1 MFTSTGLFKGLPCP
15 LGGDCPLIN
24 CMFSQQTIKDQANGE
39 GDDNIYDPSAVV
51 ERLSPPPSKR
61 RRIEDKVKSEAHH
74 PQANTEP
81 FGKQSSEKAR
91 TNSSRPKF
99 SGVLHPEASGEQPKS
114 GVDQLAD
121 EKSSSARKPASPPPL
136 RRAAAPVPG
145 KLKESLNPRTIPHP
159 PQKHPKRK
167 AMLTALHAAMA
178 KLNDQ
183 ASSLSGDE
191 LISMANDEEEQIALA
206 SRDEDS
212 YRTITGQR
220 VMKLRKMELA
230 QWKELVLEY
239 LKRTQV
245 KGTRVKQLDHSSTSR
260 PTDGLPGQRSVQ
272 SSVPLEPQAKMVERP
287 SRELKKPENA
297 QSAFSIA
304 LTLEQEIA
312 LLRHIETPVE
322 GLADY
327 VTTPPPENEIAKAK
341 MGLQTSAGQEVCD
354 RCRSRF
360 TVFPGRNE
368 AGKLTSGGHCRYHWA
383 KLPKFAA
390 DATYECC
397 GNGAGSEPCST
408 APSHVFKVTDP
419 RRLASILQF
428 EETPKQSDELL
439 ARAISID
446 CEMGYT
452 TLGME
457 MIRLSALSW
466 PEAEDLIDVLVR
478 PIGEVLDLNTR
489 FSGVSLD
496 QFNKATP
503 YGTKPEEGA
512 DSTSEDG
519 ELESELMK
527 VESPAAA
534 RKLLFDIIGRSTAL
548 IGHAIDNDLNVL
560 RVIHPFIVDTVLLYP
575 HPRGLPARYSLK
587 MLTNKYLSRNIQ
599 DRQTGHDSKEDAK
612 ATGELVR
619 LKVHEKWKKMRGE
632 GWTFEQDS
640 LIPPDEPEL
649 VPKTPIRPRA
659 MRPRNP
665 PSLNNVE
672 NGDW

>member
-1 MFTSTGLFKGLPCP
+1 
-15 LGGDCPLIN
+15 
-24 CMFSQQTIKDQANGE
+24 MFSQQTIKDQANGE

-61 RRIEDKVKSEAHH
+61 RRLEDKVKSEAHH

-99 SGVLHPEASGEQPKS
+99 SGVLHPEASGEQSKS

-245 KGTRVKQLDHSSTSR
+245 KGTHVKQLDHSSTSR

-640 LIPPDEPEL
+640 LIPPAEPEL

>member
-1 MFTSTGLFKGLPCP
+1 MFTSTGLFKDLPCP
-15 LGGDCPLIN
+15 LGGDCLLVN
-24 CMFSQQTIKDQANGE
+24 CMFNHQTIKNQANSE
-39 GDDNIYDPSAVV
+39 TDDNTYDPSAVV

-61 RRIEDKVKSEAHH
+61 RRLEDKLKPEARYS
-74 PQANTEP
+74 QVDIEP
-81 FGKQSSEKAR
+81 FSNQSSEKAQ
-91 TNSSRPKF
+91 TNSRRSKF
-99 SGVLHPEASGEQPKS
+99 GGVLPPETSGEQPKS
-114 GVDQLAD
+114 DVDQLAD
-121 EKSSSARKPASPPPL
+121 EKNSSTRKSVSPPPL
-136 RRAAAPVPG
+136 RRPAAPVPG
-145 KLKESLNPRTIPHP
+145 KVKESLNPRTIPHP

-178 KLNDQ
+178 KLNDRT
-183 ASSLSGDE
+183 SSLSSDE
-191 LISMANDEEEQIALA
+191 LISMANEEEEQIALT
-206 SRDEDS
+206 SRDEDG
-212 YRTITGQR
+212 YRTIIGQR
-220 VMKLRKMELA
+220 VMKLRKMGLT
-230 QWKELVLEY
+230 QWKELALEH

-245 KGTRVKQLDHSSTSR
+245 KSTRAEQLDSNPTSR
-260 PTDGLPGQRSVQ
+260 LTDGLPGQRSVQ
-272 SSVPLEPQAKMVERP
+272 SSVPLEPRAKMAERS
-287 SRELKKPENA
+287 SRELKKPKNA
-297 QSAFSIA
+297 QSTSSIA

-312 LLRHIETPVE
+312 LLRHIQTPVE

-327 VTTPPPENEIAKAK
+327 VTTPPPESEIAKAK

-368 AGKLTSGGHCRYHWA
+368 AGKLTSGGQCRYHWA

-397 GNGAGSEPCST
+397 GSGAGSDPCSS

-419 RRLASILQF
+419 KRLASNLQF
-428 EETPKQSDELL
+428 EGTPKQSDGLL

-466 PEAEDLIDVLVR
+466 PEAGDLIDVLVR

-503 YGTKPEEGA
+503 YGTKPEEGT
-512 DSTSEDG
+512 DSASEDG
-519 ELESELMK
+519 KLESGLMK

-534 RKLLFDIIGRSTAL
+534 RQLLFDKIGRNTAL

-560 RVIHPFIVDTVLLYP
+560 RVIHPFIVDTALLYP
-575 HPRGLPARYSLK
+575 HPRGLPAKYGLK
-587 MLTNKYLSRNIQ
+587 MLTNKYLNRNIQ
-599 DRQTGHDSKEDAK
+599 DRQTGHDSKEDAE

-640 LIPPDEPEL
+640 PIPPD
-649 VPKTPIRPRA
+649 
-659 MRPRNP
+659 
-665 PSLNNVE
+665 
-672 NGDW
+672 

>member
-15 LGGDCPLIN
+15 LGSDCLLVN
-24 CMFSQQTIKDQANGE
+24 CMFSHQTMKKHANGE
-39 GDDNIYDPSAVV
+39 GDDNIYDPSPVV
-51 ERLSPPPSKR
+51 ERPSPPPSKR
-61 RRIEDKVKSEAHH
+61 RRLEDTVKPKAH
-74 PQANTEP
+74 PSQVNTEP
-81 FGKQSSEKAR
+81 FGKKSSEKAQ
-91 TNSSRPKF
+91 TNSRPCEAGGALLPGTSR
-99 SGVLHPEASGEQPKS
+99 ERPKS
-114 GVDQLAD
+114 GVDQPTE
-121 EKSSSARKPASPPPL
+121 EKFLSAQKSVSPPPL
-136 RRAAAPVPG
+136 RRAAAAPVPG
-145 KLKESLNPRTIPHP
+145 KVKESLNPRTIPHP

-167 AMLTALHAAMA
+167 AILTALHAAMV

-183 ASSLSGDE
+183 TSSLSSDE
-191 LISMANDEEEQIALA
+191 LIAMANDEEEQMALT

-220 VMKLRKMELA
+220 VMKLRKMELT
-230 QWKELVLEY
+230 QWKDLVLEHV
-239 LKRTQV
+239 KRIRV
-245 KGTRVKQLDHSSTSR
+245 KDTRVKQRDHSSTS
-260 PTDGLPGQRSVQ
+260 PSTPGLLSQGSMQPSISR
-272 SSVPLEPQAKMVERP
+272 EPRAQMVERP
-287 SRELKKPENA
+287 SGELKKPDNS
-297 QSAFSIA
+297 QSAFSLG

-312 LLRHIETPVE
+312 LLHHIQTPVE

-327 VTTPPPENEIAKAK
+327 VTTPPPESEIAKAK
-341 MGLQTSAGQEVCD
+341 MGLQTAAGQEVCD

-368 AGKLTSGGHCRYHWA
+368 AGKLTSGGLCHYHWA

-419 RRLASILQF
+419 KRLASIWQF
-428 EETPKQSDELL
+428 EKTPEQSEEPL

-466 PEAEDLIDVLVR
+466 PEAEELIDVLVR

-503 YGTKPEEGA
+503 YRTKAVEDA
-512 DSTSEDG
+512 DSASQDG
-519 ELESELMK
+519 ERKSGLMK

-534 RKLLFDIIGRSTAL
+534 RKLLFDKIGRNTAL

-599 DRQTGHDSKEDAK
+599 DRQTGHDSNEDAK

-619 LKVHEKWKKMRGE
+619 LKVHERWKKMRGE
-632 GWTFEQDS
+632 GWTFKQDS
-640 LIPPDEPEL
+640 LIPPAEPEL
-649 VPKTPIRPRA
+649 APKTSLRPRA
-659 MRPRNP
+659 I
-665 PSLNNVE
+665 
-672 NGDW
+672 

>member
-1 MFTSTGLFKGLPCP
+1 MFTSTSLFKGLPCP
-15 LGGDCPLIN
+15 LGDACLLVN
-24 CMFSQQTIKDQANGE
+24 CMFSHQTIKNQANSE
-39 GDDNIYDPSAVV
+39 TDDNAYDPSAVV
-51 ERLSPPPSKR
+51 ERLSHPPSKR
-61 RRIEDKVKSEAHH
+61 RRLEDKLKPEAHH
-74 PQANTEP
+74 SQVNIEP
-81 FGKQSSEKAR
+81 LGNQSSEKAQ
-91 TNSSRPKF
+91 TNSRRSKF
-99 SGVLHPEASGEQPKS
+99 SGVLPPETSGEQPKS
-114 GVDQLAD
+114 DVDQLAD
-121 EKSSSARKPASPPPL
+121 GKNSSARKSVSPPPL
-136 RRAAAPVPG
+136 RRLAAPVSR
-145 KLKESLNPRTIPHP
+145 KVKESLNPRTIPHP

-167 AMLTALHAAMA
+167 AMLSALHAAMA

-183 ASSLSGDE
+183 ASSLPSDE
-191 LISMANDEEEQIALA
+191 LISMANDEEEQIALT

-220 VMKLRKMELA
+220 VMKLRKMELT
-230 QWKELVLEY
+230 QWKELALEH

-245 KGTRVKQLDHSSTSR
+245 KGTRVEQLDSNSTSR

-272 SSVPLEPQAKMVERP
+272 SSVPLEPRAKMAERS
-287 SRELKKPENA
+287 SRELKNPENA
-297 QSAFSIA
+297 QSTSSIA

-312 LLRHIETPVE
+312 LLRHVQTHVE

-327 VTTPPPENEIAKAK
+327 VTTPPPKSEIAKAK
-341 MGLQTSAGQEVCD
+341 MGLQISVGQEVCD

-408 APSHVFKVTDP
+408 ASSHVFKVTDP
-419 RRLASILQF
+419 KRLASILQF
-428 EETPKQSDELL
+428 EETPKQSNEPL

-466 PEAEDLIDVLVR
+466 PEAGDLIDVLVR

-512 DSTSEDG
+512 DSASEDG
-519 ELESELMK
+519 ELESRLMK

-534 RKLLFDIIGRSTAL
+534 RQLLFDKIGRNTAL

-560 RVIHPFIVDTVLLYP
+560 RVIHPFIVDTALLYP
-575 HPRGLPARYSLK
+575 HPRGLPVKYGLK
-587 MLTNKYLSRNIQ
+587 VLTNKHLNRNIQ
-599 DRQTGHDSKEDAK
+599 DRQTGHDSKEDAE

-619 LKVHEKWKKMRGE
+619 LKVREKWKKMRGE

-649 VPKTPIRPRA
+649 CTRGADQI
-659 MRPRNP
+659 
-665 PSLNNVE
+665 
-672 NGDW
+672 

>member
-1 MFTSTGLFKGLPCP
+1 MFTSTGLFKDLPCP
-15 LGGDCPLIN
+15 LRGDCLLVN
-24 CMFSQQTIKDQANGE
+24 CMFSHQTIKNQANSE
-39 GDDNIYDPSAVV
+39 TDDNIYDPSAVV

-61 RRIEDKVKSEAHH
+61 RRLEDKVKPEAHH
-74 PQANTEP
+74 SQVNIEP
-81 FGKQSSEKAR
+81 FGNQSSEKAR
-91 TNSSRPKF
+91 TNSRRSKF
-99 SGVLHPEASGEQPKS
+99 SGVPPPETSGEQPKS
-114 GVDQLAD
+114 SVDQLAN
-121 EKSSSARKPASPPPL
+121 EKNSSARESVSPPP
-136 RRAAAPVPG
+136 RRRPAAPGPG
-145 KLKESLNPRTIPHP
+145 KVKESLNPRTIPHP

-167 AMLTALHAAMA
+167 AMLVALHAAMA

-183 ASSLSGDE
+183 ASSLSSDE
-191 LISMANDEEEQIALA
+191 LISMANGEEEQIALT

-220 VMKLRKMELA
+220 VMKLRKMELT
-230 QWKELVLEY
+230 QWKELVLEH

-245 KGTRVKQLDHSSTSR
+245 KGTRVGQLDHNSTSR
-260 PTDGLPGQRSVQ
+260 PPDGLPGQRSVQ
-272 SSVPLEPQAKMVERP
+272 SSVPLEPRAKMAERS

-312 LLRHIETPVE
+312 LLRHIQTPVE

-327 VTTPPPENEIAKAK
+327 VTTPPPESEIAKAK

-383 KLPKFAA
+383 KLPKSAA

-397 GNGAGSEPCST
+397 GNRAGSEPCST

-419 RRLASILQF
+419 KRLASILQF

-496 QFNKATP
+496 QFNKAIP

-512 DSTSEDG
+512 DSASEDG
-519 ELESELMK
+519 ELESGLMK

-534 RKLLFDIIGRSTAL
+534 RQLLFDKIGRNTAL

-560 RVIHPFIVDTVLLYP
+560 RIIHPFIVDTALLYP
-575 HPRGLPARYSLK
+575 HPRGLPVKYGLK
-587 MLTNKYLSRNIQ
+587 MLTNKYLNRSIQ
-599 DRQTGHDSKEDAK
+599 DRQTGHDSKEDAE

-649 VPKTPIRPRA
+649 ALKAPIRPRA
-659 MRPRNP
+659 IRSRSSP
-665 PSLNNVE
+665 PLNNAE
-672 NGDW
+672 NGDG